1 MRPAVYPCFRT
12 CLSWKKSYTL
22 FFLLLLLW
30 ICFASVHGASV
41 PLRETEGPTS
51 SVIPETL
58 RKRGPL
64 SILLDF
70 LKWRPSLPVARW
82 RCIHRTAGTAPPE
95 YPEVQTQVLSHCLLH
110 ENIGDM
116 PSPPAVSP
124 RPCQCSWLLQWSA
137 FVTRHE
143 LWSTRFPIFLIVHH
157 PTPLH
162 LSQRKCQSHGPP
174 AFQPDR
180 RQVIANTPWQTLPLP
195 QTKEMQKNLAVF
207 AKPRH
212 SRARQERVYPVYEYV
227 LFSIVNTLQK
237 YTMNKYHDHDQT
249 VVFHVVSGL
258 SFKGEWKC
266 L

>member
-1 MRPAVYPCFRT
+1 MSF
-12 CLSWKKSYTL
+12 LEESFTL

-30 ICFASVHGASV
+30 ICFASAHGASV
-41 PLRETEGPTS
+41 PPCETEGPTS
-51 SVIPETL
+51 SVIPGTL

-64 SILLDF
+64 SILLRLSEMTSKFTSCKMMMHAQDG
-70 LKWRPSLPVARW
+70 WPS
-82 RCIHRTAGTAPPE
+82 APPE
-95 YPEVQTQVLSHCLLH
+95 YPGVQSQGLSHCLLH
-110 ENIGDM
+110 EKIGAM

-157 PTPLH
+157 PTLLH
-162 LSQRKCQSHGPP
+162 LSKRKCQSHDPP

-180 RQVIANTPWQTLPLP
+180 REVIANTPWQTLPLP
-195 QTKEMQKNLAVF
+195 QTKEMKKNLAVF
-207 AKPRH
+207 SKPRN
-212 SRARQERVYPVYEYV
+212 SRARQERVYSVYEYV

-258 SFKGEWKC
+258 SFKWEWKC